1 MADSS
6 AVVKEGD
13 KETEKTALGPLPQLI
28 KSGSLPM
35 TTLHM
40 ADNENSVLDSLNK

>member
-1 MADSS
+1 MADLS
-6 AVVKEGD
+6 AAGKEGD
-13 KETEKTALGPLPQLI
+13 KETAKTALGPLPQLI

-40 ADNENSVLDSLNK
+40 ADHENSVLDSRG